1 MRIMYLKPQ
10 KYGLLSQRV
19 PKGPKGHWAS
29 ASKIAGCGRP
39 RLRSR
44 PSEAHLLIIGNVPA
58 PSGEALR
65 LGLLLHAAPLSGGSC
80 CMGSGCELHDGLLPS
95 ASAEECFFAF
105 SSMLPMMNHLLSG
118 RISSATSSPST
129 ALFWA
134 TCPCR
139 HAHSHLEA
147 HRPISFV
154 STPAEGV
161 ICCLRQ
167 YFRSK
172 VLRNLGTV
180 CQRRCISTML
190 TS

>member
-1 MRIMYLKPQ
+1 M
-10 KYGLLSQRV
+10 GFV
-19 PKGPKGHWAS
+19 PNGHRAT

-44 PSEAHLLIIGNVPA
+44 PSEAHPSIIGNVIA

-80 CMGSGCELHDGLLPS
+80 CMGSGCELHDGLLLF
-95 ASAEECFFAF
+95 ASAEGCFFAF

-147 HRPISFV
+147 HRPVSFV
-154 STPAEGV
+154 SAPAEGV

-167 YFRSK
+167 FQKQSAS
-172 VLRNLGTV
+172 
-180 CQRRCISTML
+180 QS
-190 TS
+190 